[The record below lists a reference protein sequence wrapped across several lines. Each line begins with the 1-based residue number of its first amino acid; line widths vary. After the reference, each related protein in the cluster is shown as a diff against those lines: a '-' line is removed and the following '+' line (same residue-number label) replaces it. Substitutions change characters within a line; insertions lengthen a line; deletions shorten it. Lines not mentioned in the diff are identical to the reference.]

1 LTGKLTLTLVEIE
14 TAYIQAA
21 KIVHRYGD
29 VYLPIFERLE
39 MERETYI
46 KAEEML
52 TRAKRI
58 AMTNSIE

>member
-1 LTGKLTLTLVEIE
+1 MTGKLTLTLVEIE

>member
-1 LTGKLTLTLVEIE
+1 MSEKLTLTEIE

-21 KIVHRYGD
+21 KIVDRYGD

-46 KAEEML
+46 KTEEML

>member
-1 LTGKLTLTLVEIE
+1 MSEKLTLVEIE